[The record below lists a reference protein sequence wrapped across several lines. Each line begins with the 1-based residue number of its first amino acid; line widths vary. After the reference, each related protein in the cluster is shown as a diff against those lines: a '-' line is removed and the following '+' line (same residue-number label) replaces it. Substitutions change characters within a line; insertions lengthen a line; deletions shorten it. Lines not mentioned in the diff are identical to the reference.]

1 VTRPGRH
8 ARPPSAWRAALTVL
22 VALGVLAVAVWSG
35 GALLR
40 PGGLPAGRTPGG
52 TGAPPTDA
60 PALTTAAPSVVETPP
75 PPAPLDNRVTAFEAQ
90 VVALANQERASAG
103 CSPLASDGRLAAAA
117 RAHSADMARREY
129 FDHDTPEGVG
139 FATRITNAGY
149 DWSAAAENIAAGQP
163 DPAAVMEAWMNS
175 EGHRHNILNCR
186 LRDIGVGLAY
196 GTDNRPYWTQDFG
209 APA

>member
-8 ARPPSAWRAALTVL
+8 ARPPSAWRATLTVL
-22 VALGVLAVAVWSG
+22 VALGLLAIAVWSG

-40 PGGLPAGRTPGG
+40 PGGLPAGRVPGG
-52 TGAPPTDA
+52 SSAPPTDGSA
-60 PALTTAAPSVVETPP
+60 PTTAPSAPV
-75 PPAPLDNRVTAFEAQ
+75 DNRITAFEAQ
-90 VVALANQERASAG
+90 VVALANQERVSAD
-103 CSPLASDGRLAAAA
+103 CPPLAADGRLAAAA
-117 RAHSADMARREY
+117 RAHSADMARRDY
-129 FDHDTPEGVG
+129 FDHDTPEGVD

-149 DWSAAAENIAAGQP
+149 EWSAAAENIAAGQP
-163 DPAAVMEAWMNS
+163 DPAAVMAAWMSS

-196 GTDNRPYWTQDFG
+196 GADNRPYWTQDFG